1 MSVYGIHPQ
10 CGISTFYHQEVDI
23 CKCMMKQANKVI
35 VAGDHSK
42 IGRVAFAQIEK
53 INLIDTLV
61 TDSNANK
68 EILNKLKK
76 NNIKVLLSEY
86 KGQTV

>member
-1 MSVYGIHPQ
+1 MSVDGIHPQ

-76 NNIKVLLSEY
+76 NNIKVLLSN
-86 KGQTV
+86 